1 MRRTFDWAPDYWR
14 STWRN
19 WWMVA
24 RGGCCWWGRA
34 ERDGG
39 RVIGQMRSSRSWRPV
54 RMESIVLA
62 GSLPMRSVS
71 SVLSMVRF
79 WDTLMTLALGRLA
92 APFSSGTL
100 PGARARVRL
109 EVIRQTTVVA
119 RRLRLKTSLWT
130 TTQGCRAAGAE
141 LSAGP
146 KSSQ

>member
-71 SVLSMVRF
+71 SVLSMVRI

-100 PGARARVRL
+100 ARPVWLVWRLHRPQSSGQRVALVTMGFSRPRL
-109 EVIRQTTVVA
+109 SPKLHSSIFRY
-119 RRLRLKTSLWT
+119 SL
-130 TTQGCRAAGAE
+130 ASE
-141 LSAGP
+141 
-146 KSSQ
+146 